1 MTTDDR
7 DLIRMAISP
16 AQRVAAPLDLG
27 DDIYRAI
34 LATPQRRPGP
44 RFLSSGWAPVPAGSL
59 VFLVLLA
66 LLACAV
72 VVAILARPSPLPR
85 PITMYHGD
93 AARTGVMPGPGPLG
107 DPVVQWTAELDGAVP
122 FTVMPVV
129 ADERVFVPADSGSVV
144 ALTEA
149 DGLTVWTASV
159 GWPIRSSPVLWDDLL
174 IVGSDGGEVTALRVA
189 DGEQVWQLAV
199 GGVVSASL
207 LIADAT
213 LYVGSEEGL
222 LLAVDPTTG
231 RERWT
236 LELDGPVTRGPA
248 FADGILYVGT
258 EGGHFSAVDVAG
270 RAAIWTVELGA
281 GEVGTPAVA
290 GDLVYLG
297 RGIEAAS
304 STHDLVALDRATGR
318 KVWSFAAPSGLQ
330 VHAGAIGE
338 RFVYGVSED
347 GNVYALDRATGT
359 LAWTHATEGDIG
371 SLASIVDET
380 LYVASTAG
388 TVRAI
393 DVTDGT
399 LRWVISVVGAP
410 TLPVVVNGRVI
421 VGTTLG
427 KVVAI
432 GGRR

>member
-1 MTTDDR
+1 MTSDDR

-16 AQRVAAPLDLG
+16 AEGVVAPTDLG
-27 DDIYRAI
+27 DEIYRAI
-34 LATPQRRPGP
+34 LATPQRRAGS
-44 RFLSSGWAPVPAGSL
+44 RFLPSGWLPVPAGSL
-59 VFLVLLA
+59 AFLVLLA
-66 LLACAV
+66 LLAGIA
-72 VVAILARPSPLPR
+72 VAILARPSLLPR

-129 ADERVFVPADSGSVV
+129 SDERVFVPADSGTVV

-159 GWPIRSSPVLWDDLL
+159 GWPIRSSPVLWGDLL

-189 DGEQVWQLAV
+189 DGEHAWQVTV

-207 LIADAT
+207 LIVHET

-222 LLAVDPTTG
+222 LLALDPATG
-231 RERWT
+231 EERWT
-236 LELDGPVTRGPA
+236 LELGGPISRGPA
-248 FADGILYVGT
+248 FADGILYVGMQ
-258 EGGHFSAVDVAG
+258 GGQFSAVDVTRQAVN
-270 RAAIWTVELGA
+270 WTVELGA

-290 GDLVYLG
+290 GDLIFAG
-297 RGIEAAS
+297 IGIES
-304 STHDLVALDRATGR
+304 GGSTHDLVALDRATGEN
-318 KVWSFAAPSGLQ
+318 VWSFAAPSGLQ

-338 RFVYGVSED
+338 RLVYGVSED
-347 GNVYALDRATGT
+347 ANVYALDRATGT
-359 LAWTHATEGDIG
+359 LTWTHATEGEIG

-393 DVTDGT
+393 DASSGT
-399 LRWVISVVGAP
+399 LRWVRHVVGEP

-432 GGRR
+432 GGGS